1 MLARGRVAGY
11 CLVFGGRLF
20 LDFAGRTMSPKQRFP
35 PEPET
40 RPDAHPSKLLTPRP
54 SGPAPKSRRE
64 RAEAPTLPPPRPG
77 ARRTTTPPGREASR
91 PVSRPIAPDTGSS
104 PDGDNDRGRASGVR
118 PRRAALPSVPAA
130 TVDEVVADLT
140 NDPRRERDDEE

>member
-1 MLARGRVAGY
+1 
-11 CLVFGGRLF
+11 
-20 LDFAGRTMSPKQRFP
+20 MSRKQRFP

-40 RPDAHPSKLLTPRP
+40 RPDTRPSKDMAPRP

-77 ARRTTTPPGREASR
+77 SERRATEPPVQAQTQDEARDATRS
-91 PVSRPIAPDTGSS
+91 
-104 PDGDNDRGRASGVR
+104 SGVR
-118 PRRAALPSVPAA
+118 ARRSPLPSVPAA

-140 NDPRRERDDEE
+140 KDPRRERDDDE